1 MISVAKLV
9 IGSKGDIHKKTTTSP
24 LQTHINRQ
32 QNSTIK
38 VQYEEVYHLFS
49 DEFLILAPQGMT
61 LSK

>member
-9 IGSKGDIHKKTTTSP
+9 TGSKGGIHKKTTTSP

-38 VQYEEVYHLFS
+38 KVV
-49 DEFLILAPQGMT
+49 
-61 LSK
+61 